1 MKSFDELPD
10 PFDEGV
16 GDRRVAIARAGR
28 MTIDEVQAPDA
39 RATVPFRHV
48 AASVVALWL
57 CYFLLTTARAA
68 LQDFGLQDEMLWR
81 RGVVVLVGIAMT
93 LIVWLI
99 LRLFDERPLWLKIAL
114 ALLVALPASI
124 PIAQANQWIF
134 RNIQQKEE
142 TRQAREQGFVLRRDQ
157 SGSIL
162 VDIPIDKLENLP
174 GGRPTGS
181 PGAAATVLL
190 RPAPTTVERW
200 REIVDVALGRYFL
213 ILAWASLYFAMLAGA
228 QARESQWREERFRT
242 AAKAAELRSL
252 RYQVNP
258 HFLFNALN
266 SLSALVMTGRP
277 DKAEQMIQSLSRFYR
292 HGLSENT
299 SSDVPLA
306 DEFDLQRQYLE
317 IEKVRFPERLRT
329 RYELPDELASY
340 FVPGMILQP
349 LVENSVKYGVS
360 ASASPVTVSI
370 SAREE
375 YGRLVITVADDGPGE
390 GASLRRGGINRD
402 NGNGCGIG
410 LANVRD
416 RLAARFGDAASVT
429 SGPLAHGGYETQLRI
444 PLVRHG

>member
-1 MKSFDELPD
+1 MLPD
-10 PFDEGV
+10 
-16 GDRRVAIARAGR
+16 DRGLRPEA
-28 MTIDEVQAPDA
+28 MTIDDIQAPDA
-39 RATVPFRHV
+39 RATVPFLQV
-48 AASVVALWL
+48 AASIVALWL

-68 LQDFGLQDEMLWR
+68 IQDFGLQDAMLWR
-81 RGVVVLVGIAMT
+81 RGVVVLAGVAMT
-93 LIVWLI
+93 FAVWLI
-99 LRLFDERPLWLKIAL
+99 LRLFDHKPLWGKIL
-114 ALLVALPASI
+114 AAVFVALPASI

-134 RNIQQKEE
+134 RDIQEQEEARLAQQK
-142 TRQAREQGFVLRRDQ
+142 GFALRRDET
-157 SGSIL
+157 GNIL

-174 GGRPTGS
+174 GGSAVASAGGS
-181 PGAAATVLL
+181 ATVLL
-190 RPAPTTVERW
+190 QPAPTRLDRW

-228 QARESQWREERFRT
+228 QARESQRREERFRS

-292 HGLSENT
+292 HGLAENT
-299 SSDVPLA
+299 SSDVALA
-306 DEFDLQRQYLE
+306 DEFDLQRQYLD

-329 RYELPDELASY
+329 RYELPEALVGCQ
-340 FVPGMILQP
+340 VPGMILQP

-360 ASASPVTVSI
+360 ASAAPVTVNLE
-370 SAREE
+370 AREE
-375 YGRLVITVADDGPGE
+375 YGRLVITVADDGPGHANH
-390 GASLRRGGINRD
+390 G
-402 NGNGCGIG
+402 GNGFGIG
-410 LANVRD
+410 LVNVRD

-429 SGPLAHGGYETQLRI
+429 STALGGGGYETQLRI

>member
-1 MKSFDELPD
+1 M
-10 PFDEGV
+10 
-16 GDRRVAIARAGR
+16 
-28 MTIDEVQAPDA
+28 QAPDA
-39 RATVPFRHV
+39 RGTVPLRLV
-48 AASVVALWL
+48 LGSIAALWL

-68 LQDFGLQDEMLWR
+68 IQDFGFQDEMLWR
-81 RGVVVLVGIAMT
+81 RAIVILVGVSMT
-93 LIVWLI
+93 ALVWLI
-99 LRLFDERPLWLKIAL
+99 LRLFDERSLWLKIVVAV
-114 ALLVALPASI
+114 LVALPASI

-134 RNIQQKEE
+134 RDIQQAEE
-142 TRQAREQGFVLRRDQ
+142 ERMAREQGFVLRRDE
-157 SGSIL
+157 SGSL
-162 VDIPIDKLENLP
+162 FVDIPIDKLENLP

-181 PGAAATVLL
+181 PGAAATVQFQ
-190 RPAPTTVERW
+190 APPTALDRW
-200 REIVDVALGRYFL
+200 REVVDMALGRYFV

-228 QARESQWREERFRT
+228 QAHVSQRREERFRT

-292 HGLSENT
+292 HSLADDT
-299 SSDVPLA
+299 SSDVDLA

-329 RYELPDELASY
+329 RYDLPDTLAGY
-340 FVPGMILQP
+340 QVPGMILQP

-360 ASASPVTVSI
+360 ASAAPVTISL

-375 YGRLVITVADDGPGE
+375 FGMLVITVADDGPG
-390 GASLRRGGINRD
+390 GRKPKDKAGGFR
-402 NGNGCGIG
+402 IG

-416 RLAARFGDAASVT
+416 RLAARFGDEASVT
-429 SGPLAHGGYETQLRI
+429 SGPLTGGGYETQLRI
-444 PLVRHG
+444 PQVRHG